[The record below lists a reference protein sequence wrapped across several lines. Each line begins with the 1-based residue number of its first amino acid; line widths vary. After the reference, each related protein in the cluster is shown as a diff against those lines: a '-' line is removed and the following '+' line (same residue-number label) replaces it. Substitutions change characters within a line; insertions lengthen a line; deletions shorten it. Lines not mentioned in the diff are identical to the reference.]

1 MKGIAIIYF
10 RFRTGIAIIFGPLFI
25 KIAFIFGH
33 HHKNYCYHNSS
44 AALKSKNIRCRN
56 NICAVAL
63 FIIFSLVSFFYA
75 TKEAGYQFG
84 VGCADSSI
92 YLYELFRHIFSK
104 RFIFSVARRGLLS
117 TSNYLLGLANQIPV
131 LDESD
136 DHFEGSGEEL
146 PNVIL

>member
-1 MKGIAIIYF
+1 MQKTA
-10 RFRTGIAIIFGPLFI
+10 
-25 KIAFIFGH
+25 K
-33 HHKNYCYHNSS
+33 
-44 AALKSKNIRCRN
+44 
-56 NICAVAL
+56 
-63 FIIFSLVSFFYA
+63 FSFCYA

-131 LDESD
+131 LDESEN
-136 DHFEGSGEEL
+136 HFEGSGEEL

>member
-1 MKGIAIIYF
+1 MHLPSRTKYSFTNFLHYKISRRYF
-10 RFRTGIAIIFGPLFI
+10 F
-25 KIAFIFGH
+25 
-33 HHKNYCYHNSS
+33 
-44 AALKSKNIRCRN
+44 
-56 NICAVAL
+56 
-63 FIIFSLVSFFYA
+63 IFSLVSFFYA

-131 LDESD
+131 LDESEN
-136 DHFEGSGEEL
+136 HFEGSGEEL